1 MPSKSAIAVLGS
13 GSWGS
18 ALAVCLARNGQD
30 TLIWGHLPEQM
41 QRLQNQRCNQEFL
54 PGIAF
59 PDPLSVSDDLKTAV
73 NFANDLLIVVPSDV
87 FRLVLNQIKPL
98 LKPGQRLAWASKG
111 LENGTGKLLHQVAQE
126 CLGPDVPLAVVSGP
140 TFALEVAAGLPTAIT
155 VASTDEAFSR
165 DLAGRLH
172 GGELRAYTATDVTG
186 VEVGGAAKNVLAIAA
201 GIADGLGFGANARA
215 ALVTRGLQEIMRLG
229 LVMGGQRE
237 TFMGLTGMGDLVLT
251 CTDDQSRNRRLGLS
265 IGRGNNIETAL
276 KSIDQVVEGYGA
288 AEVIRGL
295 AQQLNV
301 DMPIT
306 EQVYQVLYQ
315 GRPPKQAVR
324 SLFEREP
331 TSEVSP

>member
-1 MPSKSAIAVLGS
+1 MTTDKAIAVLGS
-13 GSWGS
+13 GSWGT

-41 QRLQNQRCNQEFL
+41 QQLRDERCNAEFL

-59 PDPLSVSDDLKTAV
+59 PENLTVSCDLQQAV
-73 NFANDLLIVVPSDV
+73 AFSNDLLLVVPSEV
-87 FRLVLNQIKPL
+87 FRLVLDQVAPL
-98 LKPGQRLAWASKG
+98 LRPGQRVAWASKG
-111 LENGTGKLLHQVAQE
+111 LENGSGKLLHQVAQE
-126 CLGPDVPLAVVSGP
+126 SLGADVAIAVVSGP

-155 VASTDEAFSR
+155 VASTDEVFST
-165 DLAGRLH
+165 DLAARLH
-172 GGELRAYTATDVTG
+172 GGEMRAYTATDISG

-229 LVMGGQRE
+229 LAMGGKRE

-251 CTDDQSRNRRLGLS
+251 CTDNQSRNRRLGLA
-265 IGRGNNIETAL
+265 IGKGADIETAL
-276 KSIDQVVEGYGA
+276 SGIHQVVEGYGA
-288 AEVIRGL
+288 AKVIHTL
-295 AQQLNV
+295 AQQLKV

-306 EQVYQVLYQ
+306 EQVFQVLYNN
-315 GRPPKQAVR
+315 RPPKQAVR
-324 SLFEREP
+324 SLFERQP